1 MINFFSFL
9 KTKKKS
15 TSSLNKRQSRKQRSK
30 YILEKYGKTNTELC
44 KKYKD
49 RSVRNTPKNWAYNR
63 CIKSVNWSA
72 CKKLPPSGY
81 SMGRDFCC
89 C

>member
-9 KTKKKS
+9 KTKKNS
-15 TSSLNKRQSRKQRSK
+15 SSSLNNKQSRALRNKN
-30 YILEKYGKTNTELC
+30 ILEKYGKTNKELC

-49 RSVRNTPKNWAYNR
+49 RSVRGTPKNWAYNR
-63 CIKSVNWSA
+63 CIKAVNWTA